1 MKEFC
6 QVFPLIKFVYIN
18 IKASQTMQ
26 LTHRDA
32 INLIKRKLNLQRNA
46 NMEQCI

>member
-6 QVFPLIKFVYIN
+6 QVFPLRKFVYIN

-26 LTHRDA
+26 LTHHDA
-32 INLIKRKLNLQRNA
+32 IVPEPTARSAVRGY
-46 NMEQCI
+46 

>member
-1 MKEFC
+1 MKEFFKN
-6 QVFPLIKFVYIN
+6 FPLIKFVYIN

-32 INLIKRKLNLQRNA
+32 II
-46 NMEQCI
+46 I